1 MDWFLYDREL
11 RLERVKK
18 ELNKHPTQP
27 SNKFVDIK
35 LYVRYFGDN
44 YVVVKDN

>member
-35 LYVRYFGDN
+35 LYVIYFGD
-44 YVVVKDN
+44 KLCCCEG